1 MVRTTP
7 SKHMQ
12 QSDCRWV
19 LAAAGKREFGLC
31 AVAGGMT
38 VIALVACIMMQV
50 CCETA
55 AELKVK

>member
-1 MVRTTP
+1 MV
-7 SKHMQ
+7 
-12 QSDCRWV
+12 
-19 LAAAGKREFGLC
+19 
-31 AVAGGMT
+31 GGMT

>member
-1 MVRTTP
+1 MNDFFT
-7 SKHMQ
+7 MG
-12 QSDCRWV
+12 SDPIV
-19 LAAAGKREFGLC
+19 FEFGLC
-31 AVAGGMT
+31 AVIGGMT